1 MRTQTLKT
9 YTLAFFVALVGL
21 SAFNAQA
28 SGDPYEKQLRKIR
41 KQMEEFKVQYDVLG
55 NPFQVGDE
63 IPGYPADGGDV
74 FLKYRDL
81 IFQLRANPLT
91 STGDLVEYNA
101 RIKGLI
107 SAGNGMLL
115 RLLQSIKNHE
125 EEGINH
131 EESKKQA
138 ELLKVLRESAQNVAN
153 AETDPRTV
161 LIDNFKLA
169 GAVFTQNHSFK
180 VTEASSTFQLI
191 QLIYLEVIYQQNLIS
206 WYEIEMLIDKNKE
219 FEKQMEKNLVLT
231 KVEKDLRLAQT
242 KNVLQTAKKRILER
256 KYDSNAE
263 FEKEADVFVA
273 SNKERAQSLIK
284 TRRQNGDVFGALYE
298 QKKCGLLYQGKGK
311 NYCKNLESLN
321 SAFARAAR
329 GEYEFIGT
337 AESTLPKG
345 F

>member
-1 MRTQTLKT
+1 MKSATLKILILNLFISLIGFS
-9 YTLAFFVALVGL
+9 TL
-21 SAFNAQA
+21 NAQA

-81 IFQLRANPLT
+81 VFQLRANPLT

-138 ELLKVLRESAQNVAN
+138 ELLKILRDSAQNVAN

-161 LIDNFKLA
+161 LIDNFELA
-169 GAVFTQNHSFK
+169 GAIFKQNHSFK
-180 VTEASSTFQLI
+180 VTEATATFQLI

-219 FEKQMEKNLVLT
+219 FEKTMKKNLVLT

-242 KNVLQTAKKRILER
+242 KNVLQSAKKRILER
-256 KYDSNAE
+256 KYDSNSE
-263 FEKEADVFVA
+263 FEKEANVFVV
-273 SNKERAQSLIK
+273 SNREKAQELIK
-284 TRRQNGDVFGALYE
+284 MRRQNGEVFGNLYD
-298 QKKCGLLYQGKGK
+298 QKKCGLLHQGKAK

-321 SAFARAAR
+321 SAFTRAAR
-329 GEYEFIGT
+329 GEHEFIGK
-337 AESTLPKG
+337 AESKLPKEL
-345 F
+345 